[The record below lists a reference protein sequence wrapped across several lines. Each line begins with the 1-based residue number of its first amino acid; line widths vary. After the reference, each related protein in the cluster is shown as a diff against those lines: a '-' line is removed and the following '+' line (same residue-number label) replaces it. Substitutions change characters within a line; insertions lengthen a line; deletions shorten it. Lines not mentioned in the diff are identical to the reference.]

1 MYKTV
6 FIEHRQGGY
15 QMQCG
20 QTQILEETIN
30 KWYENGYELVSITPC
45 PYLVNAGKCS
55 FVLVFKS
62 KN

>member
-6 FIEHRQGGY
+6 FIEHGQGGY
-15 QMQCG
+15 QIQRG

-30 KWYENGYELVSITPC
+30 EWDKNGYELVSITPC
-45 PYLVNAGKCS
+45 PYLVDAGRCS

-62 KN
+62 KK